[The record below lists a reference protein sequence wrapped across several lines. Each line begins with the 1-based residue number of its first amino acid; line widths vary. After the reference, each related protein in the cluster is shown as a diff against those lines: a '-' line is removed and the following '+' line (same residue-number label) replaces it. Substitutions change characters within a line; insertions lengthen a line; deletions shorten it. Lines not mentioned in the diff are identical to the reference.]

1 MPTEDPSPADGF
13 RDGDTMPPHLSAPA
27 LERKFTPLGT
37 TPIDADGTF
46 SGYASLFDV
55 VDLGRDRVR
64 RGAFARSL
72 AKRGAAGVR
81 MLWQHDPG
89 EPIGVWVTIEEDAKG
104 LLVHGRLEPA
114 VERGRAALVLLR
126 RGALDGLSIGFRA
139 ARSAVE
145 RGTRI
150 RDLVEIDLWEISL
163 VTFPMLPDARVA
175 RVKGGRPDEDRAATL
190 MRRAASSLRSNP
202 GKRGDRR

>member
-1 MPTEDPSPADGF
+1 
-13 RDGDTMPPHLSAPA
+13 MPPNRSAPA
-27 LERKFTPLGT
+27 LERKFTPVGA
-37 TPIDADGTF
+37 TPIDPDGTF

-64 RGAFARSL
+64 RGAFSTCL
-72 AKRGAAGVR
+72 AKRGAHGVR

-89 EPIGVWVTIEEDAKG
+89 EPIGVWMSIEEDRKG
-104 LLVHGRLEPA
+104 LLVQGRLEPA
-114 VERGRAALVLLR
+114 VERGRAALALLR

-139 ARSAVE
+139 ARSRVE

-175 RVKGGRPDEDRAATL
+175 RVKGGRPDEDRAASL
-190 MRRAASSLRSNP
+190 MRRAAWTLRSNP
-202 GKRGDRR
+202 VKRGEPR